1 MSTKRTV
8 IGIGAGV
15 LVALGGVV
23 GVGAAA
29 STSIG
34 ADDDS
39 PLSGDTLTRALDA
52 ATAAVEGRVVDTEM
66 GDDGAAYGVEV
77 QRPDG
82 SVVEV
87 QIDASFNVIG
97 TEADEDESDG
107 PDDAD

>member
-1 MSTKRTV
+1 MSTKGRM
-8 IGIGAGV
+8 IGTGAGV
-15 LVALGGVV
+15 LVALGGVA
-23 GVGAAA
+23 GVAAA
-29 STSIG
+29 SSSIG
-34 ADDDS
+34 ADDDQQ
-39 PLSGDTLTRALDA
+39 LTGDTLTRAVDA
-52 ATAAVEGRVVDTEM
+52 ATAAVEGRVVDTET